1 MRHCV
6 YPFNGTNEVRRT
18 LAANCD
24 VQYNPIENRGA
35 NIMSGMY
42 ENMHLKEPKW
52 KSWIVETTTP
62 LFSPDQCRQI
72 IECGSKTTTTKGT
85 SWYE

>member
-35 NIMSGMY
+35 
-42 ENMHLKEPKW
+42 
-52 KSWIVETTTP
+52 T
-62 LFSPDQCRQI
+62 
-72 IECGSKTTTTKGT
+72 
-85 SWYE
+85 